1 MKPNRYARPRLAI
14 MAVATDVRTLILAQL
29 LEALSYGLTQP
40 AVMELLSHAAPEL
53 RPRVVS
59 IWTGCQMALCTV
71 AANGL
76 VTLPGRRLSL
86 NETLAWMTLPAA
98 LGTLVLLRAPY
109 AKEECPDAG

>member
-29 LEALSYGLTQP
+29 LDYGLTQP

-76 VTLPGRRLSL
+76 VTLLGRRLCL
-86 NETLAWMTLPAA
+86 NEILAWMTLPAA

-109 AKEECPDAG
+109 AKEECSDAG

>member
-59 IWTGCQMALCTV
+59 IWTGCQMALFTV

-76 VTLPGRRLSL
+76 VTLLGRRLCL
-86 NETLAWMTLPAA
+86 NEILAWMTLPAA

-109 AKEECPDAG
+109 AKEECSDAG